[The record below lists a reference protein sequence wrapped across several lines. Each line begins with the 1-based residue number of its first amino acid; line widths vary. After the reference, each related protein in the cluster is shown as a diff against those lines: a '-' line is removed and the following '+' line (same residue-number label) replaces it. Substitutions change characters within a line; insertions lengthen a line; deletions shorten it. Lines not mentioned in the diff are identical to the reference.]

1 MKKYINTLKD
11 NLLLIILVMQP
22 FLDVLAY
29 IQRDHTTSA
38 AGYIRLAL
46 TVCMPLYTLIF
57 TKRKKQFLGAVGI
70 IAVFSFLHILNSL
83 RGGLSGIFSDT
94 KYLLLVVH
102 MPVLFFSFL
111 FLYEK
116 DSLKKQITTA
126 LIINIIATVLLFYI
140 SYFLGSGNCTY
151 PLFNMGWTGWYV
163 IPNAQSLV
171 LVSLLP
177 FAVFFSIKYCK
188 YFFPLVCLPLIYMYT
203 INGTKAAFG
212 SLLATFVAV
221 AGFVLAELLFVKRNL
236 FRVYTVL
243 MAVCLLG
250 VSLLCYTYSPR
261 QIIDSTAESNRLQE
275 QSDIDELLKAE
286 IEENLEN
293 NDNDLKNKNYIY
305 VQYIN
310 PNLIDRFGAD
320 RVLEA
325 YGENLNSYG
334 LSNMRLKK
342 LIFAGLTWEDCDFA
356 TRLVGFNYTKMQ
368 YNGDNFDLENDPQA
382 ILYYYGYI
390 GAALY
395 IVFLGYYVARTIK
408 QLISHFKDTFNL
420 FNFIILLTL
429 ALQIFAAAYSGY
441 CLRRPNVSIYMMVV
455 LLLIHCQTEPLFKK
469 KSSNSLTEAI
479 K

>member
-1 MKKYINTLKD
+1 MKKCINTIKD

-29 IQRDHTTSA
+29 IQRNHSVSV

-46 TVCMPLYTLIF
+46 TVCMPVYTMLL
-57 TKRKKQFLGAVGI
+57 TKRKKPFLGAVGI
-70 IAVFSFLHILNSL
+70 IAVFSFLHLLNSL
-83 RGGLSGIFSDT
+83 RDGASGIFGDT
-94 KYLLLVVH
+94 KYLLLVIH
-102 MPVLFFSFL
+102 MPVLFFCFL

-116 DSLKKQITTA
+116 EALKKQIIPA
-126 LIINIIATVLLFYI
+126 LIANIIISVLIFYI
-140 SYFLGSGNCTY
+140 SYFLKSGNSTY
-151 PLFNMGWTGWYV
+151 PLFNLGWTGWYV

-203 INGTKAAFG
+203 INGTKAAFW

-221 AGFVLAELLFVKRNL
+221 AGFVLAELVFVKRNL

-243 MAVCLLG
+243 TALCLIV
-250 VSLLCYTYSPR
+250 VSLLCYNYSPR

-286 IEENLEN
+286 IEENID
-293 NDNDLKNKNYIY
+293 DNDIDNLKNKNYIY
-305 VQYIN
+305 VPYIN
-310 PNLIDRFGAD
+310 SNLIDRFGAD

-342 LIFAGLTWEDCDFA
+342 LIFARLNWEDSDFA
-356 TRLVGFNYTKMQ
+356 TRLVGYKFTKMQ

-390 GAALY
+390 GAALF
-395 IVFLGYYVARTIK
+395 IVFLGYYVVRALK
-408 QLISHFKDTFNL
+408 QLITHFKDTFNL
-420 FNFIILLTL
+420 FNFIIFLTL
-429 ALQIFAAAYSGY
+429 ALQLFAAAYSGY
-441 CLRRPNVSIYMMVV
+441 CFRRPNVSIYVMIV
-455 LLLIHCQTEPLFKK
+455 LLLIYCQTEPLFKK
-469 KSSNSLTEAI
+469 KAKI
-479 K
+479 V